1 MNISNNIKP
10 PCKDCISRSVGCH
23 SNCSEYSI
31 YQDRLNAFREQRNMS
46 NKVNRDVIMSK
57 KPFKTFKNFLRILKI
72 GVTIP

>member
-10 PCKDCISRSVGCH
+10 PCKDCISRSGGCH

-46 NKVNRDVIMSK
+46 HKANRDVIMSK
-57 KPFKTFKNFLRILKI
+57 NHLRRSKI
-72 GVTIP
+72 F